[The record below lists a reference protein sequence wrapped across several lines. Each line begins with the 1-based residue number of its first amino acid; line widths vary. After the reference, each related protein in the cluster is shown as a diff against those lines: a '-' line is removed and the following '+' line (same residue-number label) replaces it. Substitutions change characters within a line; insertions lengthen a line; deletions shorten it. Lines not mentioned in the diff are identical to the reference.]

1 MIPFFRTA
9 ILRITVYPSS
19 GACNRFPIHVIPSL
33 CQSYVS
39 LSTASGVPAALLPA
53 FIRNPFFS
61 SWFFLSAAEPH
72 CVVFLYKNRKILQLS
87 SFTAISSCENKNAR
101 ETLSLTN
108 YSLSMGTAI
117 LINKTFL
124 TSEYKLN
131 SRVRHYWS
139 GLLNA
144 LSSGS
149 EQKSITHI
157 LYRFSIL
164 SSIHICVVSMNLYYI
179 LCKCINQYNML
190 IHSIFHIRNLH
201 ILFSTEGIFHF
212 VVYRELILQGSSDQR
227 LLRFILLPETGD
239 YSPVFTYLPWR

>member
-19 GACNRFPIHVIPSL
+19 GTCNRFPIHVIPSL
-33 CQSYVS
+33 CQFYAS
-39 LSTASGVPAALLPA
+39 LSTASGVPAARPPS

-72 CVVFLYKNRKILQLS
+72 CVVFLYKNRKTLQLS
-87 SFTAISSCENKNAR
+87 SFTAISSCENKNAL
-101 ETLSLTN
+101 ETLSLTI

-131 SRVRHYWS
+131 SRIRHHCS

-144 LSSGS
+144 FSSGS
-149 EQKSITHI
+149 EQKTITYI
-157 LYRFSIL
+157 LYRFSVL
-164 SSIHICVVSMNLYYI
+164 PSIYICVVFMNLYYI
-179 LCKCINQYNML
+179 LCKYIDQYNML
-190 IHSIFHIRNLH
+190 IHG
-201 ILFSTEGIFHF
+201 ILRILISTEGTFHF
-212 VVYRELILQGSSDQR
+212 VVYRKIDITGVFRS
-227 LLRFILLPETGD
+227 ETPSL
-239 YSPVFTYLPWR
+239 YSLT